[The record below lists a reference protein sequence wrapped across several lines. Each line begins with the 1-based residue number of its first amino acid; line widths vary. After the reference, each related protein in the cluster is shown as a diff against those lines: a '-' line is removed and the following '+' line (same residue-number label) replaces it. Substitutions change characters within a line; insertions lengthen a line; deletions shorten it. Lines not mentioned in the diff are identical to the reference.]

1 MLVSINGSYRSS
13 DIHVNG
19 SLFGGKHLKPSFL
32 FIVTFLSWVDFCLA
46 QLG

>member
-19 SLFGGKHLKPSFL
+19 SLFGGKHLKPSL
-32 FIVTFLSWVDFCLA
+32 IVVHRYFFE
-46 QLG
+46 LG